1 MTRED
6 SDRVRDEGFDDF
18 LDALADG
25 EGYYVECANGHGSLP
40 PRRVCPHCGSA
51 VLADEPLP
59 ETGEVVTHTQV
70 HVPTP
75 AFAEDAPYVNAV
87 VDFGAVRLTGQVLAD
102 AADVT
107 VGTTV
112 EPAVSETAT
121 TGERLLVFEQR

>member
-1 MTRED
+1 MTGEA
-6 SDRVRDEGFDDF
+6 SDRVRDEGFDEF

-40 PRRVCPHCGSA
+40 PRRVCPHCGST
-51 VLADEPLP
+51 VLVDEPLP

-70 HVPTP
+70 YVPTP

-102 AADVT
+102 AEDVT
-107 VGTTV
+107 VG
-112 EPAVSETAT
+112 T